1 MADADKNILITPSV
15 SQTGEPTIRF
25 TGKNNINVTLRV
37 LDDSTLSFEG
47 TSGQL
52 FSITDALTGTIF
64 SVNDISGIPSLEI
77 LDNGTVRIAETTGN
91 VGIGTTTPATKLDV
105 NGTVTATQFLQGTDY
120 LSPYQGFRN
129 KIINGDFRIW
139 QRGTSLTGFAYTSDR
154 WLAYNAAAV
163 NTVSQQTAS
172 LDGFQYCARV
182 QRNNAATS
190 TGVNYLVQAVE
201 TSNSYSLQGKSAT
214 VSFWARKG
222 ANYSSTSSLLAAN
235 LETGT
240 GTDQNLISAWTGSV
254 PTIGSFTLT
263 ASWQRFTVTGSVPS
277 NATGVG
283 VSFHYTPVGTA
294 GANDYFEI
302 TGVQLEEGSVATP
315 FEHRPIGTELAL
327 CQRYYFRETGHAIP
341 MWADQNGVGSSNRYC
356 NIQFPVRMRT
366 NTYTAS
372 GNSGTGPLTVY
383 YKAVSGCSFSRTS
396 SGSTLG
402 VDLWDFIID
411 AEL

>member
-1 MADADKNILITPSV
+1 MPATPSFG
-15 SQTGEPTIRF
+15 QGTP
-25 TGKNNINVTLRV
+25 VTSRALNTTF
-37 LDDSTLSFEG
+37 STLLAG
-47 TSGQL
+47 DYD
-52 FSITDALTGTIF
+52 FSNIVA
-64 SVNDISGIPSLEI
+64 
-77 LDNGTVRIAETTGN
+77 TGN
-91 VGIGTTTPATKLDV
+91 IKV
-105 NGTVTATQFLQGTDY
+105 NTNDY

-222 ANYSSTSSLLAAN
+222 ANYSSASSLLGAN

-240 GTDQNLISAWTGSV
+240 GTDQNYISAWTGSV
-254 PTIGSFTLT
+254 PTVGSFTLT

-283 VSFHYTPVGTA
+283 VSFYYTPVGTA
-294 GANDYFEI
+294 GAADYFEV

-327 CQRYYFRETGHAIP
+327 CQRYY
-341 MWADQNGVGSSNRYC
+341 QKSYSLGVTVPTNNSQQGVVVGGAPSVANLAFVAHVK
-356 NIQFPVRMRT
+356 FPVVMRT
-366 NTYTAS
+366 TPTVSVLSYGLSQANRVSDAYFGTDQGANS
-372 GNSGTGPLTVY
+372 GNPVY
-383 YKAVSGCSFSRTS
+383 L
-396 SGSTLG
+396 GSTGFSVYNTSGVTMTSNLG
-402 VDLWDFIID
+402 FMFHYEAQ